1 MAFFL
6 TFKMPK
12 TNQNKQKNSAVNAV
26 ANLLLLQNS
35 AQSVV
40 QNNQVQAFALA
51 VALNL
56 MTVQNSVRSV
66 AKKFEVT
73 YDRFRP
79 NAKPE
84 RSHRIQ
90 V

>member
-73 YDRFRP
+73 YDRF
-79 NAKPE
+79 
-84 RSHRIQ
+84 
-90 V
+90 